1 MTSLIKSIYL
11 ETNSELFE
19 TFSSVL
25 MLKKS
30 SIYSNIIV
38 IPDEIKYIN
47 IQFREKIWQLKIFYE
62 IFIQEYVRFMSF
74 LWQDYESY
82 VGD

>member
-25 MLKKS
+25 MLKKVS
-30 SIYSNIIV
+30 FSTAKGIVV
-38 IPDEIKYIN
+38 IPEEI
-47 IQFREKIWQLKIFYE
+47 
-62 IFIQEYVRFMSF
+62 
-74 LWQDYESY
+74 
-82 VGD
+82 

>member
-47 IQFREKIWQLKIFYE
+47 IQFRGKI
-62 IFIQEYVRFMSF
+62 
-74 LWQDYESY
+74 
-82 VGD
+82 